1 MVSPM
6 IRWLRAP
13 STGRGL
19 LFVVVAATSWGVGG
33 FVAAIL
39 HRAGG
44 LGLVAVSFWRFVG
57 GLVLLAAMR
66 PLVKRRRRWTI
77 KPGQLVLTGIG
88 FAVYQTAYYAAVP
101 LAGLA
106 AATIVTLGLGPV
118 LIAIGS
124 RAFLGERLR
133 LRGVITI
140 VVALLGLVLL
150 TVDGSAGSSPVV
162 GLLLCVLS
170 AAGYAGVTL
179 LRHGRSEGDPYDAA
193 LGGFGVAACCVLPL
207 ALLEGIRPPVY
218 DIGWL
223 VFLGVAPTA
232 LAYALF
238 FVGLRSLRAT
248 TASLVAL
255 VEQLTAAVLAVLV
268 LHERLTLVAA
278 AGGALLMGAVALR
291 AVEEARLSGVRSPG
305 SGRRS
310 TDRSAE
316 APAAPPSVPG
326 PAR

>member
-6 IRWLRAP
+6 IRWLRVP

-39 HRAGG
+39 HRGGG

-57 GLVLLAAMR
+57 GLVLLAAAR
-66 PLVKRRRRWTI
+66 PLVKRRRPWRI
-77 KPGQLVLTGIG
+77 APGQLVATGIG

-118 LIAIGS
+118 LIAVGS
-124 RAFLGERLR
+124 RVLLGDRLG

-140 VVALLGLVLL
+140 AVALLGLVLL
-150 TVDGSAGSSPVV
+150 TVDGSAGSSPVI

-193 LGGFGVAACCVLPL
+193 LGGFGVAALCVLPL
-207 ALLEGIRPPVY
+207 ALVEGITPPAY
-218 DIGWL
+218 AIGWL
-223 VFLGVAPTA
+223 VFLGFAPTA
-232 LAYALF
+232 LAYSLF
-238 FVGLRSLRAT
+238 FVGLRSVSVT

-255 VEQLTAAVLAVLV
+255 VEPLTAAVLAIFV
-268 LHERLTLVAA
+268 LHEHLTLVAG
-278 AGGALLMGAVALR
+278 AGGVLLLGAVALR
-291 AVEEARLSGVRSPG
+291 AVEEARSPG
-305 SGRRS
+305 SDPHS
-310 TDRSAE
+310 TDPSPE
-316 APAAPPSVPG
+316 APVAPPSAAGSRP
-326 PAR
+326 